1 MQIQLTTMQG
11 MILWSG
17 RFSCESLQSQSS
29 EIAFTVRAA
38 ILASTMLGDR
48 SMVRELTLSS

>member
-1 MQIQLTTMQG
+1 MQG

-17 RFSCESLQSQSS
+17 RFSSESLQSQSS

-38 ILASTMLGDR
+38 ILASTMLGGG
-48 SMVRELTLSS
+48 SMVRELTLSN